1 LFQIL
6 PVLKPVYYFAESKSF
21 LSNSAGQ
28 FIIFNSQK
36 TTRHV
41 IKHLCF
47 FVLLFLDV
55 AFLRADV
62 KGLTKEFI
70 SIFYCFSPLNNKTWL
85 SIFSSIFFWTA
96 CLLGYSFFFLNIIST
111 RRFTYYYFNSIYLV
125 NRLVWNCFFTGFET
139 RLLLCRKQE
148 LSQVIALGNLL
159 FSIHKRPLAML
170 KNTYVSL
177 FFPF

>member
-1 LFQIL
+1 MYHCYSQNCCWHALWPLYVPCTIITTKKYTLNLWKKKKKKKKKNTFPSLFQIL

-96 CLLGYSFFFLNIIST
+96 CLLGYSFFFLTSSARDDLHIITST
-111 RRFTYYYFNSIYLV
+111 LYT
-125 NRLVWNCFFTGFET
+125 
-139 RLLLCRKQE
+139 
-148 LSQVIALGNLL
+148 
-159 FSIHKRPLAML
+159 
-170 KNTYVSL
+170 
-177 FFPF
+177 

>member
-1 LFQIL
+1 MYHVQSLQQRNIHLICEKKKKKQKKNTFPSLFQIL

-28 FIIFNSQK
+28 FIIYNSQK

-41 IKHLCF
+41 IKHFCF

-70 SIFYCFSPLNNKTWL
+70 SIFYCFSP
-85 SIFSSIFFWTA
+85 SITRHGFPYFPP
-96 CLLGYSFFFLNIIST
+96 FFFELLAYYGT
-111 RRFTYYYFNSIYLV
+111 R
-125 NRLVWNCFFTGFET
+125 FF
-139 RLLLCRKQE
+139 
-148 LSQVIALGNLL
+148 S
-159 FSIHKRPLAML
+159 
-170 KNTYVSL
+170 
-177 FFPF
+177 